1 MARGKAERGA
11 GRPSRRPSGQDG
23 LFEKAREEAAEAA
36 RGRPVECLGLTFE
49 NDAARRAHFLGD
61 LRKGLEELHATLGG
75 VPFSGIDDATARMAA
90 VAHWP
95 MGDEAHLRGLAE
107 RMARADRSKDLL
119 QRWKDEVGFPHG
131 EIDDVLALSDPPWHT
146 ACPNPFL
153 GAFVEAH
160 GRPHDPAEP
169 YRRKPFAVDVSE
181 GKTHPVYRAHGYH
194 TKVPHLAIVPSIL
207 HYTEPG
213 DLVLDGFAGSGMT
226 GVAAQWCG
234 TAPETWRIELEAQ
247 WSEEGFGKPRW
258 GTRRAILND
267 LAPAAGFI
275 AANYTLPFDVAAF
288 ADAGRALLDEVE
300 EELGWMYET
309 LHTDG
314 KTKGR
319 IDYTVWS
326 EVFSCPECAR
336 EIVFLE
342 EALDR
347 ASGRVSDVFA
357 CPECDSLLNKNN
369 LERVFRSDMDAGT
382 GQLRKHV
389 TFRPAL
395 IRYRVDGRTYTKRPD
410 DGDRDVIRRIEE
422 TPLSMEVPTKRIP
435 VESMYHG
442 SRLAPKGIT
451 HTHHFFLPRAAHALA
466 AMWRRADAHRDPR
479 IRHMLLYF
487 VEQAVWGMSILN
499 RYGPTHYSQVNRQ
512 LTGVYYVASQI
523 AEVSPWYNLGNKLS
537 RLVKA
542 FREFLG
548 KPVIPRHPRD
558 PSAVIPAKAGIHF
571 NQRPLDSRFRGNDEL
586 HGLREDDGLRGND
599 GLHGDDGPRGNDGLR
614 GDDGLNRDS
623 GCITTTGTTAS
634 LGLPDDSVD
643 YVFTDPPFGEN
654 IYYADL
660 NFLVESW
667 HRVLTNAAPEA
678 IVDRF
683 KGKGLPEYQRLMQ
696 RCFEE
701 YRRVLKPGRWIT
713 IVFHNSRNAVWTAI
727 QEALLA
733 AGFVVADVRTMDK
746 RQGSYRQVTSTAV
759 KQDLVISAYKPNG
772 GLEARFALGK
782 GAEEGAWD
790 FVRTHLGQLPVF
802 VRKGGRV
809 EVVNERQPHLLF
821 DRMVAFHVLRNV
833 TVPLSIGEFL
843 SGLTRRFPERDGMVF
858 LPDQVAEYDGKR
870 AAVEDVAQLEI
881 FVVDEVSAIQ
891 WLKRHLSRKP
901 QSFQDVHPQFL
912 REIAGWRKH
921 ERLPELSEMLE
932 QNFLHYDGAGE
943 VPSQVHAY
951 LSTNFKELR
960 KLPKDHPALRAKG
973 KDRWYVPDPNKAVDV
988 EKRRTRILL
997 REFEQYRQ
1005 SSRRKLRSFRLEA
1018 MRAGFFKAYQD
1029 QDYATILS
1037 VAERIPEA
1045 VLQEDQKLLLW
1056 YDQALTRST
1065 DPGGHPPGRSEAP
1078 ALVRSGV
1085 DALRGRNMT
1094 ITRLKLER
1102 FTAFDALDL
1111 KPSPGINVL
1120 VGANGTGKTHL
1131 MKVAYAACD
1140 VNKTGAGFA
1149 EKLIRVFMPSGG
1161 AIGRLVKRRGA
1172 GSSCEVHIHRGDRRL
1187 QLSFSTRTKEA
1198 ASANTKGA
1206 PGWISARVRSVYIPA
1221 KEMLANA
1228 PGFLSLHAQREIHF
1242 EDIYPDI
1249 LNRAYL
1255 PELRDPSPSEKRLLT
1270 LLQREL
1276 GGKIR
1281 IDNEEF
1287 FLRSR
1292 GMDLEFPLVA
1302 EGIRRIGLLWLLIR
1316 NGVLSEGSV
1325 LFWDEPEANLN
1336 PKLFRVAVEV
1346 LLELQ
1351 RLGVQVFIATH
1362 DYAILKELDLQ
1373 RRKEDDLVFHS
1384 LYRDDGEIACHSVG
1398 TYLDIH
1404 PNAIA
1409 EAFTDL
1415 YDREVERSLGASEQ

>member
-1 MARGKAERGA
+1 MARGKADRGA
-11 GRPSRRPSGQDG
+11 GGPLRRPSGQDG
-23 LFEKAREEAAEAA
+23 LFEKSREEAAEAA

-49 NDAARRAHFLGD
+49 NDSACRAHFLGE

-75 VPFSGIDDATARMAA
+75 VPFSGIDDAVARMAA

-95 MGDEAHLRGLAE
+95 MGDEARLRGLAE
-107 RMARADRSKDLL
+107 RMARAERSRDLL

-131 EIDDVLALSDPPWHT
+131 EIADVLALSDPPWHT

-153 GAFVEAH
+153 GAFAAAH

-234 TAPETWRIELEAQ
+234 TAPETWRKELEAQ
-247 WSEEGFGKPRW
+247 WSGEGFGKPRW
-258 GTRRAILND
+258 GARRAVLND

-314 KTKGR
+314 KTRGR

-326 EVFSCPECAR
+326 EVFSCPECTG
-336 EIVFLE
+336 EVVFTDQ
-342 EALDR
+342 ALD
-347 ASGRVSDVFA
+347 ATTGRVRDMFP
-357 CPECDSLLNKNN
+357 CPHCGSELTKRR
-369 LERVFRSDMDAGT
+369 LERLYESRLDPAIDSTIRAPRRKPTTTIYSIGGTTYAKRTDVSD
-382 GQLRKHV
+382 LEI
-389 TFRPAL
+389 L
-395 IRYRVDGRTYTKRPD
+395 
-410 DGDRDVIRRIEE
+410 RRIDQL
-422 TPLSMEVPTKRIP
+422 PMPAEVPLDPIP
-435 VESMYHG
+435 PMHMTHQRARMDHFGV
-442 SRLAPKGIT
+442 T
-451 HTHHFFLPRAAHALA
+451 HTHHFFHPRAAHALA

-487 VEQAVWGMSILN
+487 VEQAVWGMSVLA
-499 RYGPTHYSQVNRQ
+499 RYVPTHYSQVNQ
-512 LTGVYYVASQI
+512 YLTGVYYVPSQH
-523 AEVSPWYNLGNKLS
+523 AECSPWYISEGKLK

-542 FREFLG
+542 FREFQVSTNSGSDYAQGPARDLWSMEARAPSPQ
-548 KPVIPRHPRD
+548 KPAIPRHPRESGEQAGIQVSWERGRPARSGHSQD
-558 PSAVIPAKAGIHF
+558 PSAVIPPFEPGAGSAEARHSPSSSREPGQARAAAAPVDRRKPVIPHHSRDPGTVIPAKAGIHSSQEF
-571 NQRPLDSRFRGNDEL
+571 LDSRFRGNDGIYR
-586 HGLREDDGLRGND
+586 HDGLRGDDGLRE
-599 GLHGDDGPRGNDGLR
+599 DDGPRGNDGLR
-614 GDDGLNRDS
+614 GNDRLNLDS
-623 GCITTTGTTAS
+623 GCITTTGTTAL

-746 RQGSYRQVTSTAV
+746 GQGSYRQVTSTAV

-833 TVPLSIGEFL
+833 AVPLSIGEFL
-843 SGLTRRFPERDGMVF
+843 SGLTLRFPERDGMVF

-891 WLKRHLSRKP
+891 SLKRHLDRKP

-921 ERLPELSEMLE
+921 ERLPELSELLE

-951 LSTNFKELR
+951 LSTNFRELR
-960 KLPKDHPALRAKG
+960 KLPRDHPALRAKG

-1005 SSRRKLRSFRLEA
+1005 SSSRKLRSFRLEA

-1056 YDQALTRST
+1056 YDQALTRS
-1065 DPGGHPPGRSEAP
+1065 E
-1078 ALVRSGV
+1078 
-1085 DALRGRNMT
+1085 
-1094 ITRLKLER
+1094 E
-1102 FTAFDALDL
+1102 
-1111 KPSPGINVL
+1111 
-1120 VGANGTGKTHL
+1120 GA
-1131 MKVAYAACD
+1131 
-1140 VNKTGAGFA
+1140 
-1149 EKLIRVFMPSGG
+1149 
-1161 AIGRLVKRRGA
+1161 
-1172 GSSCEVHIHRGDRRL
+1172 
-1187 QLSFSTRTKEA
+1187 
-1198 ASANTKGA
+1198 
-1206 PGWISARVRSVYIPA
+1206 
-1221 KEMLANA
+1221 
-1228 PGFLSLHAQREIHF
+1228 
-1242 EDIYPDI
+1242 
-1249 LNRAYL
+1249 
-1255 PELRDPSPSEKRLLT
+1255 
-1270 LLQREL
+1270 
-1276 GGKIR
+1276 
-1281 IDNEEF
+1281 
-1287 FLRSR
+1287 
-1292 GMDLEFPLVA
+1292 
-1302 EGIRRIGLLWLLIR
+1302 
-1316 NGVLSEGSV
+1316 
-1325 LFWDEPEANLN
+1325 
-1336 PKLFRVAVEV
+1336 
-1346 LLELQ
+1346 
-1351 RLGVQVFIATH
+1351 
-1362 DYAILKELDLQ
+1362 
-1373 RRKEDDLVFHS
+1373 
-1384 LYRDDGEIACHSVG
+1384 
-1398 TYLDIH
+1398 
-1404 PNAIA
+1404 
-1409 EAFTDL
+1409 
-1415 YDREVERSLGASEQ
+1415 